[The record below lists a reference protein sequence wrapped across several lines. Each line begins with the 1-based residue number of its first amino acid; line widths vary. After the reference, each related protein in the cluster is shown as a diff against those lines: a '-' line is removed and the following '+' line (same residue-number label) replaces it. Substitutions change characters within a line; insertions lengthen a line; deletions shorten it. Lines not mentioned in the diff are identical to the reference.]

1 MNPRGTQTCV
11 GLENN
16 ESYCQTHEERGTVNE
31 KHIQNPVGKFGTVR
45 VEGVDEQRDDPLVAD
60 SGADVHPVLGVV
72 VMQLWILQLN
82 DG

>member
-1 MNPRGTQTCV
+1 
-11 GLENN
+11 
-16 ESYCQTHEERGTVNE
+16 VNE